1 MSEQKKLKIG
11 WFSFTCCEDS
21 TIMFTEMLNDHLL
34 AWKKILEFRHCNVLK
49 SKNELSDIDVAFVE
63 GAICSDRDTEKL
75 KKIRENSKYIVA
87 IGACAVTGL
96 PTGHRNNFS
105 EEMKEEIAPY
115 LLQFHQ
121 NKKVLALHEVVQ
133 VDDKVPGCPMI
144 ETEFVKTMDKYL
156 HEFGIIPE
164 DDSIANH
171 KNASN

>member
-34 AWKKILEFRHCNVLK
+34 AWKKILDFRHCNILK

-63 GAICSDRDTEKL
+63 GAICTERDKEKL
-75 KKIRENSKYIVA
+75 KKIREVSKYIVA

-96 PTGHRNNFS
+96 PTGHRNNFN
-105 EEMKEEIAPY
+105 EEMKKEIAPY
-115 LLQFHQ
+115 LLQFNQ
-121 NKKVLALHEVVQ
+121 STRVYALHELIE

-144 ETEFVKTMDKYL
+144 ETEFVKTIDKYL
-156 HEFGIIPE
+156 HEFKIISE

-171 KNASN
+171 KHASN